1 MTVANLQ
8 RTTLGEMV
16 NIMKANQTEVD
27 FTAREFRNAM
37 GKFATGVV
45 VISSCYD
52 GQPHAMTANAFMSG
66 SLDPAM
72 VLVSVDNKAAS
83 HEKIS
88 LGAHFGISILN
99 EDQMQISNH
108 FAGKRD
114 ESFKPEFEYIDGFPV
129 VKHAVV
135 QVVTQLQ
142 FAYPCGDHTL
152 FVGLVTNLKQQD
164 GLKPLVFHSGQ
175 YAQIAG

>member
-8 RTTLGEMV
+8 VTTLGEMV

-27 FTAREFRNAM
+27 FTTREFRNAM

-66 SLDPAM
+66 SLEPAL

-88 LGAHFGISILN
+88 LGERFGISILN
-99 EDQMQISNH
+99 ENQKQISNH

-114 ESFKPEFEYIDGFPV
+114 ENFNPEFEYIDGFPV
-129 VKHAVV
+129 IQNASV
-135 QVVTQLQ
+135 QVVTKLQ

-152 FVGLVTNLKQQD
+152 FVGLVTNLKQQED
-164 GLKPLVFHSGQ
+164 TRPLVFHCGQ
-175 YAQIAG
+175 YGQLAG